1 MIRNLSE
8 DDAEIIRKSYEED
21 PTHSSKEIKN
31 ILQNSGKNVQITTV
45 KRAIA
50 AAGLTTAKPRHCQMV
65 CDVNKLKRVQF
76 CKELIM
82 DDDGLDNVRI
92 S

>member
-50 AAGLTTAKPRHCQMV
+50 
-65 CDVNKLKRVQF
+65 VQP
-76 CKELIM
+76 
-82 DDDGLDNVRI
+82 D
-92 S
+92 

>member
-1 MIRNLSE
+1 METLTSTQWESVIRNLSE

-50 AAGLTTAKPRHCQMV
+50 AAGL
-65 CDVNKLKRVQF
+65 
-76 CKELIM
+76 
-82 DDDGLDNVRI
+82 
-92 S
+92 